1 MNHAAEIPPQPLYL
15 AGVGQIVCLQC
26 VSGDPKIRARL
37 GALGFVQ
44 GAELCVLNIAFAGP
58 LIVSLRDERLVL
70 SREMA
75 QHIWVR

>member
-1 MNHAAEIPPQPLYL
+1 MNIAPEIPPQPLYL
-15 AGVGQIVCLQC
+15 AGVGQVVHLHR
-26 VSGDPKIRARL
+26 VSGAPTVRARL

-44 GAELCVLNIAFAGP
+44 GAELCILNASFAGP

-75 QHIWVR
+75 QHVWVR

>member
-1 MNHAAEIPPQPLYL
+1 MNSTPEIPPQPLYL
-15 AGVGQIVCLQC
+15 AELGQVVRLHR
-26 VSGDPKIRARL
+26 VSGAPKIQARL

-44 GAELCVLNIAFAGP
+44 GAELCVLNTAFAGP